1 MPPSETPPHRDQW
14 QSGAGFILATLG
26 AAVGLGNIWRFSFVA
41 GENGGAAFLLVY
53 VTFIVA
59 IGLPILIAE
68 LAIGRRTQSEPVR
81 AFATLGPR
89 PGWGSFGVASIA
101 CAVIILAYYAVIAGW
116 ALKYFVAYVSGLA
129 GEIARGPDAYF
140 RAFTGGEVE
149 PVLWQGAIMA
159 VTAAIVSLG
168 VARGIETANK
178 ILMPIFALMLL
189 GLAGYALSLDNA
201 KAGVSF
207 IFAPDWGAFGR
218 PAVYLAAI
226 GQAFF
231 SLGLAMGVLLIYGS
245 YIPRT
250 RRLVVPALTV
260 VAGDT
265 LFAVVAGLMIFPAVF
280 SFGLDPA
287 AGPSLAFITM
297 PQVFAVMPGG
307 ELYGTAFFGLLV
319 IAAIT
324 SSVALLEVPV
334 SSAMARLGW
343 RRALTGPAIGLVI
356 FVLGIPAALS
366 FGLLGDFRVSGLAIL
381 DAMDSLA
388 SNVLL
393 PINGILIA
401 LFTGW
406 MWRASDA
413 RRASDLGM
421 GAVSSVWLQ
430 SLRYFVPALI
440 LLVMIRT
447 IMTA

>member
-1 MPPSETPPHRDQW
+1 MPPSEASSHRDQW
-14 QSGAGFILATLG
+14 RSGTGFVLATLG

-41 GENGGAAFLLVY
+41 GENGGAAFLLIY

-81 AFATLGPR
+81 AFATIGCR
-89 PGWGSFGVASIA
+89 AGWGTFGLASIA
-101 CAVIILAYYAVIAGW
+101 CAVIVLAYYAVIAGW
-116 ALKYFVAYVSGLA
+116 ALKYFVAYVSGMV
-129 GEIARGPDAYF
+129 GEIATRPDAYF
-140 RAFTGGEVE
+140 RAFTGDDVE
-149 PVLWQGAIMA
+149 PVLWQGAIMVA
-159 VTAAIVSLG
+159 TAAIVSLG
-168 VARGIETANK
+168 VARGIEVANK

-189 GLAGYALSLDNA
+189 GLAGYALSLDNS

-207 IFAPDWGAFGR
+207 ILSPDWGAFGR

-245 YIPRT
+245 YIPRG
-250 RRLVVPALTV
+250 RRLVVPAFTV

-265 LFAVVAGLMIFPAVF
+265 LFAIVAGLMIFPAVF

-297 PQVFAVMPGG
+297 PKVFAAMHGG

-334 SSAMARLGW
+334 SSAMARFGW
-343 RRALTGPAIGLVI
+343 RRAFAGPAIGLAV
-356 FVLGIPAALS
+356 FALGIPAALS
-366 FGLLGDFRVSGLAIL
+366 FGLLADFRIFGLAIL

-388 SNVLL
+388 SNLLL
-393 PINGILIA
+393 PVNGILIA
-401 LFTGW
+401 FFAGW
-406 MWRASDA
+406 IWHSAEA

-421 GAVSSVWLQ
+421 GAVSSLWLQ

-440 LLVMIRT
+440 LLVLIRT
-447 IMTA
+447 LMTV

>member
-1 MPPSETPPHRDQW
+1 MSPTEAAPQRDQW
-14 QSGAGFILATLG
+14 RSGAGFVVATLG

-41 GENGGAAFLLVY
+41 GENGGAAFLLIY
-53 VTFIVA
+53 VAFIAA

-68 LAIGRRTQSEPVR
+68 LAIGRRTQSEPVS
-81 AFATLGPR
+81 AFAKLGNGS
-89 PGWGSFGVASIA
+89 GWGAFGFMSIA

-116 ALKYFVAYVSGLA
+116 ALKYFAAYVSGMA
-129 GEIARGPDAYF
+129 GEIARGPRDFF
-140 RAFTGGEVE
+140 RSFTGGGLE

-159 VTAAIVSLG
+159 VTAMIVSLG
-168 VARGIETANK
+168 VARGIEAANK

-207 IFAPDWGAFGR
+207 IFAPDWSAFGR
-218 PAVYLAAI
+218 PTVYLAAI

-231 SLGLAMGVLLIYGS
+231 SLGLAMGVLMIYGS
-245 YIPRT
+245 YVPRT
-250 RRLVVPALTV
+250 RRLIVPALTV
-260 VAGDT
+260 AAGDT
-265 LFAVVAGLMIFPAVF
+265 LFAIVAGLMIFPAVF

-287 AGPSLAFITM
+287 AGPSLAFVTM
-297 PQVFAVMPGG
+297 PQVFAMMPGG

-343 RRALTGPAIGLVI
+343 RRAITGPAIGLII

-366 FGLLGDFRVSGLAIL
+366 FGLLADIRVAGLALL
-381 DAMDSLA
+381 DAMDGLA
-388 SNVLL
+388 SNLLL

-401 LFTGW
+401 LFAGW
-406 MWRASDA
+406 VWQASDA

-421 GAVSSVWLQ
+421 SAVSSVWLQ

-447 IMTA
+447 LMTA